1 MSYGEPGMAV
11 HSCNPNTWKMRQ
23 EDHEYKNNLGY
34 IARPCLKKKKVP
46 VLRAWFSFMMKIL
59 IAYNKI

>member
-1 MSYGEPGMAV
+1 
-11 HSCNPNTWKMRQ
+11 MRQ